1 MCIFAAAPAVGFT
14 AANALAANLAVG
26 ATAAASLAAPIY
38 SYVAQSQA
46 ASAQAEY
53 QQQMYA
59 ANQKI
64 AEQSLLSQ
72 YSDISRR
79 QQQEQEKASQEMRAI
94 SSQAEMARS
103 TASVS
108 AIESGVAGISVDSL
122 INDYYR
128 KEAQYIES
136 TQRQLRGTMF
146 QLERSKEGLR
156 ANYQGQV
163 LSMLPQPVTQPSL
176 LATGLQLG
184 SNAAG
189 LYSSLYLNNYDRR
202 ILRTSLGIG

>member
-14 AANALAANLAVG
+14 AANALVANLAVG
-26 ATAAASLAAPIY
+26 ATAASAFATPIY
-38 SYVAQSQA
+38 SYFAQSQA
-46 ASAQAEY
+46 ASAQAQY

-72 YSDISRR
+72 YADISRR
-79 QQQEQEKASQEMRAI
+79 QQQEQEKASQEMRTIAA
-94 SSQAEMARS
+94 QAEQARS
-103 TASVS
+103 TAAVS
-108 AIESGVAGISVDSL
+108 AVESNVSGISVDAL
-122 INDYYR
+122 MNDYYR
-128 KEAQYIES
+128 KEAQFVES
-136 TQRQLRGTMF
+136 TQRQLRGTLF

-156 ANYQGQV
+156 ANYEGQV
-163 LSMLPQPVTQPSL
+163 LSMLPQPVTKPSL
-176 LATGLQLG
+176 FATGLQLG

-189 LYSSLYLNNYDRR
+189 LYSDIYLNNYDRR